1 MNTIAKV
8 LIGAAALGACAPAVV
23 SAQVVVREPTRLG
36 VQVNYG
42 NDSKFGI
49 GFRVRHSLR
58 SLFPSTPLSGIGS
71 LDVFFPGSGVT
82 WFDFNYNAVYNF
94 THRSAPKVAPYAGA
108 GLNLAVASGNGHTAS
123 ELGVN
128 VVGGASFPSTHSNVT
143 PFLELRGVIGNAGQ
157 LVLTGG
163 IYF

>member
-1 MNTIAKV
+1 MKTFLMV
-8 LIGAAALGACAPAVV
+8 LTGAAALSMAAPSLRAQAV
-23 SAQVVVREPTRLG
+23 SEPTRFG

-49 GFRVRHSLR
+49 GARVRHSLR
-58 SLFPSTPLSGIGS
+58 GLFPNTPLSGIAS
-71 LDVFFPGSGVT
+71 VDFFFPGSGIT

-108 GLNLAVASGNGHTAS
+108 GLNLAVASGNNRTAS
-123 ELGVN
+123 QLGVN
-128 VVGGASFPSTHSNVT
+128 ILGGAQFPSAHSNVT
-143 PFLELRGVIGNAGQ
+143 PYLELRGVIGDAGQ

-163 IYF
+163 ILF